1 MDIATLLGSYAF
13 PVVACLGMAWYV
25 KYITD
30 KNSQETA
37 ELNKQHTTIM
47 LAYKDEIK
55 DAINNNTLVMERL
68 CTTMEKSK
76 KEIKKRKEDEKNEI
90 NYGRVKK

>member
-13 PVVACLGMAWYV
+13 PIVACLGMAWYV

-30 KNSQETA
+30 KNSQEISK
-37 ELNKQHTTIM
+37 LNEQHRTIM

-68 CTTMEKSK
+68 CNTMKTKNTRTK
-76 KEIKKRKEDEKNEI
+76 KGKEENQDEA
-90 NYGRVKK
+90 

>member
-30 KNSQETA
+30 KNSKETS
-37 ELNKQHTTIM
+37 ELNEQHTKVM
-47 LAYKDEIK
+47 LAYKDELK
-55 DAINNNTLVMERL
+55 DAINNNTLVMQRL
-68 CTTMEKSK
+68 CDTMEVKTQ
-76 KEIKKRKEDEKNEI
+76 ERQRK
-90 NYGRVKK
+90 VKKGEEDK